1 MGRKTQIT
9 KDTMLQAA
17 YEILKD
23 DGYAVVNIKTIAA
36 KVGCSTQ
43 PISWQFGNMQG
54 LRKELYMYASNKISE
69 DMKDR
74 ILGEKAME
82 VFFETGKKYISNAYE
97 YPNVFRFLYVDDP
110 GNIADGQSGLAE
122 LLGDDFVKEMLVK
135 ETGLTK
141 DIVDKIVADIVIYTH
156 GLATLLL
163 WDEIKMEKEAVYEM
177 IYYQAVRCFSQYG
190 VDVTEY
196 KYLLD

>member
-74 ILGEKAME
+74 ILGKKAME

-110 GNIADGQSGLAE
+110 GNTAEGQSGLDE

-190 VDVTEY
+190 IDVSEY